1 MDKRVKKIIGLTS
14 GGLISKSL
22 NNITNFDEGV
32 NSFIKIGLGLV
43 LENQKDNLIKSMG
56 EAMLAFGSVELLE
69 NAIKKKNLNVK
80 TEMQKIAGLE
90 DYEKGG
96 IYGNEKFL
104 NEVYEEI
111 KQIEGVEEDEI
122 EGIEEEIEG
131 VEDDEEIGEV
141 DEEIEGVED
150 DEEIG
155 EVDEEIEGIEDDEEI
170 GEVDEEKVKVSIFGN
185 SENQIIND
193 IIS

>member
-80 TEMQKIAGLE
+80 SEMQKIAGLE

-111 KQIEGVEEDEI
+111 RQIEGVA
-122 EGIEEEIEG
+122 EEEIGEINDELIEG
-131 VEDDEEIGEV
+131 VDEEEEIGEV
-141 DEEIEGVED
+141 DEEIEGVEE

-155 EVDEEIEGIEDDEEI
+155 EIDDEIEGIEEEEEI
-170 GEVDEEKVKVSIFGN
+170 GEIDEEKVKVSIFGN
-185 SENQIIND
+185 SDNEL
-193 IIS
+193 IS

>member
-1 MDKRVKKIIGLTS
+1 MDRKVKKIIGLAS

-22 NNITNFDEGV
+22 NNITNLEEGV
-32 NSFIKIGLGLV
+32 NSFIKIGLGLM

-96 IYGNEKFL
+96 IYGNSENFL
-104 NEVYEEI
+104 NEVYQEI
-111 KQIEGVEEDEI
+111 KQIEGVEEEEEIGEIEEEIEGIDEEEEIGEVEEEIEGIDEEEEIGEVEEEI
-122 EGIEEEIEG
+122 EGIEE
-131 VEDDEEIGEV
+131 
-141 DEEIEGVED
+141 
-150 DEEIG
+150 
-155 EVDEEIEGIEDDEEI
+155 
-170 GEVDEEKVKVSIFGN
+170 DEEKVKVSIFGN
-185 SENQIIND
+185 SENEL
-193 IIS
+193 IS